1 MTKEQIEAIF
11 ERVRAWPAEKQE
23 EAASILLALEAEP
36 DDVYVLSEEERAD
49 VEAGLEEAR
58 QGKFASDE
66 EVKAL
71 FDRYRIR

>member
-11 ERVRAWPAEKQE
+11 ERVRGWSVEQQEKAAEM
-23 EAASILLALEAEP
+23 LLAIEAVP
-36 DDVYVLSEEERAD
+36 DGVYVLSEEERAD
-49 VEAGLEEAR
+49 VEVGLEEAR

-71 FDRYRIR
+71 FDRYRR